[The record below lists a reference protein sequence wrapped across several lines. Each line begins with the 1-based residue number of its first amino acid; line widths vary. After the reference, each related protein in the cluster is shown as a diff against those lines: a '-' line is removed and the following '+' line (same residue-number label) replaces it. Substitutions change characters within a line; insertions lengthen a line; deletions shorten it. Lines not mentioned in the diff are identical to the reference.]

1 MARPVVR
8 ISAGGARA
16 VLRAPGVVA
25 RLDAMGER
33 VAERA
38 RMTAPVD
45 TGAYRDG
52 ITVWSDVTDRAV
64 TRVGSTAPHARLVE
78 ANTGNL
84 ARALDAAGGS

>member
-1 MARPVVR
+1 
-8 ISAGGARA
+8 
-16 VLRAPGVVA
+16 
-25 RLDAMGER
+25 
-33 VAERA
+33 
-38 RMTAPVD
+38 MTAPVD